1 MDDENAPPPED
12 PQTEFAFAVL
22 FTGFLG
28 IVGLGLGILLNAPVQ
43 SYTQWSLNDILIGII
58 ATLPLAAFLF
68 WFTKSDFGPFIR
80 LRQSQIDLFAQSSI
94 KFTPARII
102 ALSLAAG
109 IGEEMLFRGFLQN
122 WLSGFAP
129 PIVAILIASLVFG
142 LLHARTAL
150 YAVIATAIGVYL
162 GVLYVATGS
171 LLTPITTHAVYDWI
185 AFEYIRRFLDDHPA
199 HNTQ

>member
-1 MDDENAPPPED
+1 MDDENTPTPESPD
-12 PQTEFAFAVL
+12 TEFAFAVL
-22 FTGFLG
+22 FTSFLG
-28 IVGLGLGILLNAPVQ
+28 IVGLGLGILFNAPVQ
-43 SYTQWSLNDILIGII
+43 SYAQWSFNDILIGII

-68 WFTKSDFGPFIR
+68 WFTNSNFDPFIR

-94 KFTPARII
+94 EFTPMRII

-122 WLSGFAP
+122 WLSGFVP
-129 PIVAILIASLVFG
+129 PIVAILIAGLIFG

-150 YAVIATAIGVYL
+150 YAVIATVIGIYL
-162 GVLYVATGS
+162 GALYAATGS
-171 LLTPITTHAVYDWI
+171 LLTAITTHAVYDWI
-185 AFEYIRRFLDDHPA
+185 AFEYIRRFLINHPQ